1 VTGPLA
7 AKLRSLDVASGSTRR
22 LVAVIVTNQAAGGR
36 ARVWRG
42 QAKLLDRPF
51 ALRSGLNVVRLALP
65 PAVKRG
71 RARAVFLIKS
81 GGASVMLSRPITV
94 PSRLAPPS

>member
-71 RARAVFLIKS
+71 RARAIFVIKS
-81 GGASVMLSRPITV
+81 GGASVTLSRPITV
-94 PSRLAPPS
+94 PSRFAPPS